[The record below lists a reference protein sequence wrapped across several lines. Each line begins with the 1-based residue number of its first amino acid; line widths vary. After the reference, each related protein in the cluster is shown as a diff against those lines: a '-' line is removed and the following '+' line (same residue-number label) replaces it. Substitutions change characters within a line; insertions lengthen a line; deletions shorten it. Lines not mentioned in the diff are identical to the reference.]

1 MESKMKQFQCET
13 DIWKRSLDF
22 MRDENIHL
30 KNRLTEIL
38 KNGFDKKLLENLEYF
53 QTRFIKEDERIGLI
67 RDDIAAID
75 KIILDNFLAD
85 DQVVNETNKKL
96 ATLRNNVLH
105 AEKQFN
111 ELKLE
116 FSNYML
122 KMLSTK
128 NNIVAA

>member
-1 MESKMKQFQCET
+1 MMESKMEQFIYET
-13 DIWKRSLDF
+13 DTWKRSLVI

-67 RDDIAAID
+67 RDDVAAID
-75 KIILDNFLAD
+75 KIIQDKLLKD
-85 DQVVNETNKKL
+85 DQVVKETNKKL
-96 ATLRNNVLH
+96 AILRNNVLH
-105 AEKQFN
+105 AEIEFN

-116 FSNYML
+116 FSNYAQNVL
-122 KMLSTK
+122 ALS
-128 NNIVAA
+128 VAN